1 MLQALYRCARPV
13 LFRLDAERAHE
24 LTLRQAARWPRL
36 LGAIAG
42 RHAPGLPTQVGPLA
56 CAGPVGLAAGL
67 DKNAVAL
74 PLWERLGFGF
84 VEVGTITPRPQ
95 VGNPRPRVHRFPR
108 EGAIINAMGF
118 PNDGLEAITAR
129 LRRLRESG
137 RWPQIPVGANLGKNK
152 DTPDDDAAEDYEA
165 VARGVRELVDYLVV
179 NVSSPN
185 TPGLRALQ
193 AGDALAR
200 IVGATRAAA
209 PDLPVF
215 VKLAPD
221 LDPEPLTQSVERAL
235 SEGAAGVVATNTTL
249 TRPLQGPGP
258 FPAGGLSGRPLFP
271 LAQEKIGHVLDV
283 VAGRVPV
290 IGVGGVDG
298 PERAQALLERG
309 CAAVQLYT
317 GLVFQGPG
325 VVARINRGLR
335 AAR

>member
-1 MLQALYRCARPV
+1 MLYRCARPL

-24 LTLRQAARWPRL
+24 LTLSQAARFSRL
-36 LGAIAG
+36 ACAVAG
-42 RHAPGLPTQVGPLA
+42 RHPPGLPTQLGPLT

-95 VGNPRPRVHRFPR
+95 AGNPRPRVHRFPKQ
-108 EGAIINAMGF
+108 GAIINAMGF
-118 PNDGLEAITAR
+118 PNDGAEAIAGR
-129 LRRLRESG
+129 LRALRAAG

-152 DTPDDDAAEDYEA
+152 DTPDDEAAEDYRK
-165 VARGVRELVDYLVV
+165 VALAVRELVDYLVV

-193 AGDALAR
+193 AGDALAK
-200 IVGATRAAA
+200 IVGATREAA
-209 PDLPVF
+209 PELPVF

-221 LDPEPLTQSVERAL
+221 LDLEPLTGSVERAL
-235 SEGAAGVVATNTTL
+235 AEGAAGVVATNTTL
-249 TRPLQGPGP
+249 TRPLEGAGP
-258 FPAGGLSGRPLFP
+258 FPSGGLSGRPLFP
-271 LAQEKIGHVLDV
+271 LAKAKIAHVLEV
-283 VAGRVPV
+283 VDGRVPV
-290 IGVGGVDG
+290 VGVGGVDG
-298 PERAQALLERG
+298 PERARELLELG

-325 VVARINRGLR
+325 VVARINRALR
-335 AAR
+335 AARG